1 MEGSRACTPS
11 KSGCSPGS
19 KILTAWST
27 CHECP
32 SFCREAFRY
41 SANLGNV
48 SSSPVCLPAVPGTVL
63 RQIRFKAALL
73 PHLSMAKV
81 WLKYT
86 ACPWEDMKPR
96 ALQRPWE
103 NHMTSREPTISQCL
117 LQKPKIDGLIS
128 TSKSLLSWAK
138 VN

>member
-1 MEGSRACTPS
+1 MEGSRACAPS

-41 SANLGNV
+41 SANLGHV
-48 SSSPVCLPAVPGTVL
+48 SSSPVCLPAAPGTVL
-63 RQIRFKAALL
+63 RQITFKAALL
-73 PHLSMAKV
+73 PHMSMAKV

-86 ACPWEDMKPR
+86 ARPWEDTKPR

>member
-1 MEGSRACTPS
+1 MEGSRACAPS
-11 KSGCSPGS
+11 KSGSSPGS
-19 KILTAWST
+19 KILTAWSM

-41 SANLGNV
+41 PANPGHV
-48 SSSPVCLPAVPGTVL
+48 TSSPAHLPAAPGTVL
-63 RQIRFKAALL
+63 TQIRFKAALL

-86 ACPWEDMKPR
+86 ASPWEDTKPR

-103 NHMTSREPTISQCL
+103 NHMTSRESMISRCL
-117 LQKPKIDGLIS
+117 LQKPKIDGLIL
-128 TSKSLLSWAK
+128 TSKNLISWAT

>member
-1 MEGSRACTPS
+1 MEGSRACAPS

-32 SFCREAFRY
+32 SFYREAFRY
-41 SANLGNV
+41 SANLGHV
-48 SSSPVCLPAVPGTVL
+48 SSSPVCLPAAPGTVL
-63 RQIRFKAALL
+63 RQITFKAALL
-73 PHLSMAKV
+73 PHMSMAKV

-86 ACPWEDMKPR
+86 ARPWEDTKPR